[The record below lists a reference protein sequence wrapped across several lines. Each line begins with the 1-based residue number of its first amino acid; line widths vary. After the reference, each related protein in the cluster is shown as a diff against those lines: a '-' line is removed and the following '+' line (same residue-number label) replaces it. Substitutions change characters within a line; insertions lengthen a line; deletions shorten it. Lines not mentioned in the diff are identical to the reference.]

1 MPISDT
7 HIEVILRQMMS
18 KIRIQNPGDT
28 TLLPNEVVDRWVFR
42 SSNDDMDSKLRVIE
56 PGDTGYRAGEL
67 IDKEA
72 LKERNA
78 LMEADGKEPAKTKR
92 CKRASGQ
99 TLLLGIT
106 KASLQSESF
115 LSGASFQE
123 TTKVLTEAA
132 LRGAT
137 DELTGLKE
145 NVLLGHL
152 IPAGTGFDPYH
163 KMKVTKLIEPPA
175 PEVEEE
181 LMLEEAR
188 EAAEALGAEPA
199 WGSMPRSTT
208 STDRIPTSWP
218 AVILTPIGGDPAGA
232 SQTGDDLDPDLNQAL
247 MDVLRQELGGK
258 AGDGG
263 DLDADSPI
271 G

>member
-1 MPISDT
+1 MVPLVSKN
-7 HIEVILRQMMS
+7 VGLRQMMG
-18 KIRIQNPGDT
+18 KVRIQNPGDT

-42 SSNDDMDSKLRVIE
+42 SSNDEMDNKLRIVE

-67 IDKEA
+67 IDKEV

-78 LMEADGKEPAKTKR
+78 LMEADGKDAAKTKR

-199 WGSMPRSTT
+199 WGSMPHSG
-208 STDRIPTSWP
+208 PTGSDSD
-218 AVILTPIGGDPAGA
+218 ILAGADLDAPIGGESSGISTGA
-232 SQTGDDLDPDLNQAL
+232 EDLDPDLNQAL